1 MRRLPATLAYEVAAV
16 RLNTPVHLHQRSWT
30 RRGQISGFQHFG
42 ERAIDSLA
50 SLALRQYRAKQS
62 GGTVRGLK
70 ACLRFS
76 SWVLLDAEAGGAGC
90 FPGSFF
96 VGAEKIK
103 LQQVRKMM
111 ATGCRKHA
119 RTKVVERSLTVV
131 I

>member
-16 RLNTPVHLHQRSWT
+16 RLNTPVPLHQRSWT
-30 RRGQISGFQHFG
+30 RGRQVSGIQPFG
-42 ERAIDSLA
+42 EQATDSLG
-50 SLALRQYRAKQS
+50 SLALRQHRVKQS

-76 SWVLLDAEAGGAGC
+76 SWALLDAEAGGTGC
-90 FPGSFF
+90 FPGSCFL
-96 VGAEKIK
+96 GAEKIK

-111 ATGCRKHA
+111 AMGCKKHD
-119 RTKVVERSLTVV
+119 RTEVVERSLTVV